1 MKSEALSGGMD
12 MTKLI
17 ECARRLAEAL
27 ELTVPPEAELSREI
41 SDIIRTERLLEAVDQ
56 LVIVE
61 REAATILLA
70 RLQIWMMDG
79 QGPSV
84 SDLPYVSDPTLE
96 ADTEVG
102 LFGKLSD
109 ELHYPEKRTHIPKK
123 GA

>member
-1 MKSEALSGGMD
+1 MD